1 MYTYYKYPSIV
12 IDSKGA
18 RVSGPQKAL
27 DLILP
32 VISLIA
38 SRWNIM
44 TPWFKPIKIQYEA
57 LTLKDQVERHFGMGQ
72 IPHFWS

>member
-1 MYTYYKYPSIV
+1 MQSCFLAQLRYVDDSVFGWITIVSKSVSIYTYHKYPSIV

-18 RVSGPQKAL
+18 PVSGPQNAL

-38 SRWNIM
+38 SR
-44 TPWFKPIKIQYEA
+44 
-57 LTLKDQVERHFGMGQ
+57 
-72 IPHFWS
+72 